1 MIIAGGGGL
10 AMMRKA
16 HVTVLLGSIDGT
28 LTDGLASEDAA
39 SIVAGIQELAAIA
52 SLISDDRPYVPRV
65 LASFGQAVNFLRRH
79 ASLAELGSAL
89 AACGQAADETAGRL
103 VKAAFQAA
111 TGNLLAAK
119 AEKTGQPSD
128 LEAAAAAFEQAIVT
142 LPEANPI
149 MPVYRQRLAELRRM
163 RADLAATS
171 AAAVMPQSPDPA
183 AGVAAAPSGKPG
195 GTGHQDRVLTP
206 EQAESLSPLFDPMT
220 GDRIPAA
227 VLRSRKFRW
236 CQRGLLLLA
245 LACSAVL
252 AYVWLHGAT
261 FLSTDDAIV
270 MTVGFWLTYLAARLG
285 LVYKSPG

>member
-10 AMMRKA
+10 AMRQNE

-28 LTDGLASEDAA
+28 LTDGLADEDAA
-39 SIVAGIQELAAIA
+39 GIVAGIQELAKIA
-52 SLISDDRPYVPRV
+52 SLISDDGPYVPRV
-65 LASFGQAVNFLRRH
+65 LASFGQAVNYLRRH
-79 ASLAELGSAL
+79 ASLAELESAL

-103 VKAAFQAA
+103 VKAAFLAA

-119 AEKTGQPSD
+119 AEQTRQPSD
-128 LEAAAAAFEQAIVT
+128 LDAAAAAFEQAIVT
-142 LPEANPI
+142 LPEANLI
-149 MPVYRQRLAELRRM
+149 MPVYRHRLAELRQM
-163 RADLAATS
+163 RANLTATS
-171 AAAVMPQSPDPA
+171 APAGMAQSPDPA
-183 AGVAAAPSGKPG
+183 AGAAAAPSGQPG
-195 GTGHQDRVLTP
+195 RTGHQDRILTP
-206 EQAESLSPLFDPMT
+206 DEAESLSALLDPMT

-236 CQRGLLLLA
+236 AQRGLLLLA

-285 LVYKSPG
+285 LVYRGPG

>member
-1 MIIAGGGGL
+1 MR
-10 AMMRKA
+10 RKA
-16 HVTVLLGSIDGT
+16 HVTVRLGSIDGT
-28 LTDGLASEDAA
+28 LTDGLADEDAA
-39 SIVAGIQELAAIA
+39 GIIGGIQELAAIA
-52 SLISDDRPYVPRV
+52 SLISDDGPYVPRV
-65 LASFGQAVNFLRRH
+65 LASFGRAVNCLRRH
-79 ASLAELGSAL
+79 ASLAELESAL

-103 VKAAFQAA
+103 VKAAFRAA
-111 TGNLLAAK
+111 AGNLLAAK

-128 LEAAAAAFEQAIVT
+128 LDAAAAAFEQAIVT

-149 MPVYRQRLAELRRM
+149 MPVYRQRLAELRQM
-163 RADLAATS
+163 RANLAATPATP

-206 EQAESLSPLFDPMT
+206 DQAESLSPLLDPMT

-270 MTVGFWLTYLAARLG
+270 MTVGFWLTYLAARVG
-285 LVYKSPG
+285 FVYKRPG

>member
-1 MIIAGGGGL
+1 MR
-10 AMMRKA
+10 RKA
-16 HVTVLLGSIDGT
+16 YLTVRLGSIDGT
-28 LTDGLASEDAA
+28 LTDGLADEDAA
-39 SIVAGIQELAAIA
+39 SIVAGIQELAAVA
-52 SLISDDRPYVPRV
+52 NLISDDGVYVPRV

-79 ASLAELGSAL
+79 ASLAELESAV
-89 AACGQAADETAGRL
+89 AACGQAADEAAGRL
-103 VKAAFQAA
+103 VKAAFRAA

-128 LEAAAAAFEQAIVT
+128 LDAAAAAFERAIVT

-149 MPVYRQRLAELRRM
+149 MPVYRQRLAELRQM
-163 RADLAATS
+163 RTNLAATS
-171 AAAVMPQSPDPA
+171 AAAVMPQAPHPA
-183 AGVAAAPSGKPG
+183 GSVAAAPSDDKPDR
-195 GTGHQDRVLTP
+195 TGHRDRVLTP
-206 EQAESLSPLFDPMT
+206 EQAESVSSLLEPMT
-220 GDRIPAA
+220 GDRVPAA

-236 CQRGLLLLA
+236 GQRGLLLLA

-285 LVYKSPG
+285 FVYKPPG

>member
-1 MIIAGGGGL
+1 
-10 AMMRKA
+10 MRQKE
-16 HVTVLLGSIDGT
+16 HVTVLLGRIDGT
-28 LTDGLASEDAA
+28 LTDGLADEDAA
-39 SIVAGIQELAAIA
+39 GIVAGIQELAKIA

-65 LASFGQAVNFLRRH
+65 LASFGQAVNYLRRH
-79 ASLAELGSAL
+79 ASLAELESAV

-103 VKAAFQAA
+103 VKAAFLAA

-119 AEKTGQPSD
+119 AEETRQPSD
-128 LEAAAAAFEQAIVT
+128 LDAAAAAFEQAIVT

-149 MPVYRQRLAELRRM
+149 MPVYRHRLAELRQM
-163 RADLAATS
+163 RANLAATS
-171 AAAVMPQSPDPA
+171 AS
-183 AGVAAAPSGKPG
+183 APSDRPRR
-195 GTGHQDRVLTP
+195 TGHQDRVLTP
-206 EQAESLSPLFDPMT
+206 DQAESLSALLDPMT

-236 CQRGLLLLA
+236 AQRGLLLLA

-261 FLSTDDAIV
+261 FLSTDDAIL

-285 LVYKSPG
+285 LVYRGPG